1 MSTKKIREA
10 LRKYADPARAEGARR
25 YFKEPADDIF
35 IGVTMPQC
43 RGIAKSYRDLR
54 TSEISLLLKSPYHEE
69 RSVAQMILVDQF
81 RKGDAQ
87 TKKRLYDLLM
97 KMRRT
102 LNSWDAV
109 DGTAPYIVG
118 PYLLDKDRAVLYKLA
133 RSKSLWDRRIAM
145 VATAHFIRNHQLED
159 TFRIAE
165 ILLADKEDL
174 IHKATGWMLREAG
187 KKDQAALE
195 QFLKTHYHAL
205 PRTSLRYAIE
215 RFPEK
220 KRKAF
225 LAGNF

>member
-1 MSTKKIREA
+1 MSVKKIREA
-10 LRKYADPARAEGARR
+10 LRKCANSARAEGARR

-43 RGIAKSYRDLR
+43 RDIAKSYRDLP
-54 TSEISLLLKSPYHEE
+54 TADVSLLLKSPYHEE
-69 RSVAQMILVDQF
+69 RSVAQMILVERF
-81 RKGDAQ
+81 RKGDAR
-87 TKKRLYDLLM
+87 TKKQVYDLLM

-109 DGTAPYIVG
+109 DATAPSIVG
-118 PYLLDKDRAVLYKLA
+118 PYLHDKNKAVLYKLA
-133 RSKSLWDRRIAM
+133 RSKSLWDRRIAI
-145 VATAHFIRNHQLED
+145 VATSYFIRKHQLED

-165 ILLADKEDL
+165 MLLSDKEDL

-187 KKDQAALE
+187 KKDQPALE
-195 QFLKTHYHAL
+195 QFLKTHYHSL

-215 RFPEK
+215 RFPEN